1 MPVYERLEPGA
12 RTPWDAVVVTVRRGW
27 GRTLADIA
35 AVEHIADFP
44 MPVALALG
52 EAATLRDKLGLT
64 RIVVMLMEEQLWRP
78 EWGRLCEKEEME
90 AERQATLSDGHPNLG
105 SNIG

>member
-44 MPVALALG
+44 MPVPAALG
-52 EAATLRDKLGLT
+52 EAAALRDKLGLT

-78 EWGRLCEKEEME
+78 EWGRLCEKAELD
-90 AERQATLSDGHPNLG
+90 AERQASLNDGDARLG
-105 SNIG
+105 SGLT